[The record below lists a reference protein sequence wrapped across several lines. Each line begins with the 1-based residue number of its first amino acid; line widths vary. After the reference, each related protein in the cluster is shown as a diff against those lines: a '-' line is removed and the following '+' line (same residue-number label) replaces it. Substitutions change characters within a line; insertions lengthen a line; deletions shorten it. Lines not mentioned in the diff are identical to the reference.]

1 MSEHLFRT
9 NRLHSLYQAL
19 ARHASSP
26 QAAFIT
32 LLEEGLTAF
41 NMTLGII
48 SQIVDNRYTLHAVSP
63 SLEGMSPG
71 MTFDIQGT
79 YCQLVVE
86 KGHII
91 SVLNAGK
98 HADFKT
104 HPIYRQMR
112 LESYISAPLWVRGKI
127 WGTINFSSKEIRTE
141 DFTDE
146 DRDFIGLMAKEIG
159 SLLEVRI
166 LTEEK
171 ENIISDLRRNNDI
184 LEKIFD
190 NSGIGMALV
199 APTGQWE
206 RVNSSLVRMLGYS
219 EPYLLSIDFQKI
231 THPEDLTTDLQFLQA
246 LSAGDIPGYQLEKRY
261 QTASGKY
268 IWILLSVSL
277 VREDNGDVKYYIAQI
292 QDMDERKAME
302 HALRTQ
308 REELRQAN
316 RALQKMASE
325 DSLTEIAN
333 RRMFMAW
340 FESQISAHRRHPRP
354 LSLAIADIDFFKSY
368 NDRYGHP
375 EGDTALRTIAQAL
388 TGRLRQKDKIARF
401 GGEEFIFLFPDTDE
415 AQCHQVCESLRQHIE
430 QITSLRRPVTI
441 SIGGVTVLPQVER
454 MLDFDMLFKIAD
466 AELYEAKHTGRN
478 QVRVKITQNDDRP
491 DNE

>member
-9 NRLHSLYQAL
+9 NRLHSLYEAL
-19 ARHASSP
+19 ELHASSP
-26 QAAFIT
+26 QVAFTT
-32 LLEEGLTAF
+32 LLEEGLAAF
-41 NMTLGII
+41 DMTLGII
-48 SQIVDNRYTLHAVSP
+48 SQIVDNRYTLLAVSP
-63 SLEGMSPG
+63 SLEGLSPG
-71 MTFDIQGT
+71 MTFDLQDT
-79 YCQLVVE
+79 YCQLVV
-86 KGHII
+86 KKRHII
-91 SVLNAGK
+91 SLLNAGR
-98 HADFKT
+98 HPDLKT
-104 HPIYRQMR
+104 HPVYRQMR
-112 LESYISAPLWVRGKI
+112 LKSYISAPLWVRGKI
-127 WGTINFSSKEIRTE
+127 WGTINFSSTEIRAE
-141 DFTDE
+141 DFTDD
-146 DRDFIGLMAKEIG
+146 DRDFIGLMAKGLG

-199 APTGQWE
+199 APTGQWK
-206 RVNSSLVRMLGYS
+206 RVNSALVRMLGYS
-219 EPYLLSIDFQKI
+219 ETYLLSIDFHKI

-261 QTASGKY
+261 LTASGKY

-277 VREDNGDVKYYIAQI
+277 VRDDNGDVKYYIAQI

-308 REELRQAN
+308 REELRRAN

-340 FESQISAHRRHPRP
+340 FEREASARRRRPRP

-375 EGDTALRTIAQAL
+375 EGDIALRTIARAL
-388 TGRLRQKDKIARF
+388 TGRLRQEDKIARF

-415 AQCHQVCESLRQHIE
+415 AQCYQACESLRQHIE

-441 SIGGVTVLPQVER
+441 SIGGVTVLPQTER
-454 MLDFDMLFKIAD
+454 ALDFDMLFKIAD
-466 AELYEAKHTGRN
+466 AALYEAKHTGRN
-478 QVRVKITQNDDRP
+478 HVRMRIIQHDDRP
-491 DNE
+491 DNG

>member
-1 MSEHLFRT
+1 MSEHHFRT
-9 NRLHSLYQAL
+9 NRLHSLYEAL
-19 ARHASSP
+19 VHHASSP
-26 QAAFIT
+26 QVAFTT
-32 LLEEGLTAF
+32 LLKEGLAAF

-48 SQIVDNRYTLHAVSP
+48 SQIVDNRYTLLAVSP
-63 SLEGMSPG
+63 SLEGLSPG
-71 MTFDIQGT
+71 TTFDLQDT
-79 YCQLVVE
+79 YCQLVVK

-91 SVLNAGK
+91 SVLNAGR
-98 HADFKT
+98 HPDLKT
-104 HPIYRQMR
+104 HPVYRQMR
-112 LESYISAPLWVRGKI
+112 LESYISAPLWVRGEI
-127 WGTINFSSKEIRTE
+127 WGTINFSSTEIRTE
-141 DFTDE
+141 DFTDD
-146 DRDFIGLMAKEIG
+146 DRDFIGLMAKGIG

-199 APTGQWE
+199 APTGQWK
-206 RVNSSLVRMLGYS
+206 RVNSALIRMLGYS

-261 QTASGKY
+261 LTASGKY

-277 VREDNGDVKYYIAQI
+277 VRDDNGNVKYYIAQI

-340 FESQISAHRRHPRP
+340 FEREASVHRRRPRP

-375 EGDTALRTIAQAL
+375 EGDIALRTIARAL
-388 TGRLRQKDKIARF
+388 TGRLRQEDKIARL

-415 AQCHQVCESLRQHIE
+415 AQCYQVCESLRQHIE

-441 SIGGVTVLPQVER
+441 SIGGVTVLPQTER
-454 MLDFDMLFKIAD
+454 ALDFDMLFKIAD
-466 AELYEAKHTGRN
+466 AALYEAKQTGRN
-478 QVRVKITQNDDRP
+478 HVRMRIIQHDDRP
-491 DNE
+491 DNG

>member
-9 NRLHSLYQAL
+9 NRLHSLYEAL
-19 ARHASSP
+19 VHHASSP
-26 QAAFIT
+26 QVAFTT
-32 LLEEGLTAF
+32 LLEEGLAAF
-41 NMTLGII
+41 DMTLGII
-48 SQIVDNRYTLHAVSP
+48 SQIVDNRYTLLAVSP
-63 SLEGMSPG
+63 CQEDITPG
-71 MTFDIQGT
+71 MTFDIQDT
-79 YCQLVVE
+79 YCQLVVQ
-86 KGHII
+86 KGRII

-98 HADFKT
+98 HPDLKT
-104 HPIYRQMR
+104 HPVYRQMR

-127 WGTINFSSKEIRTE
+127 WGTINFSSTEIRTE
-141 DFTDE
+141 DFTND
-146 DRDFIGLMAKEIG
+146 DRDFIGLMAKGIG

-184 LEKIFD
+184 LEKIFH
-190 NSGIGMALV
+190 NSSIGMALV
-199 APTGQWE
+199 APTYQWK
-206 RVNSSLVRMLGYS
+206 RVNSSLVSMLGYP
-219 EPYLLSIDFQKI
+219 EPYLLSIDFHKI

-261 QTASGKY
+261 LTASGKY

-277 VREDNGDVKYYIAQI
+277 VRDDNGDVKYYIAQI
-292 QDMDERKAME
+292 QNIDERKAME

-340 FESQISAHRRHPRP
+340 FEREASVHRRRPRP

-375 EGDTALRTIAQAL
+375 EGDIALRTIARTL
-388 TGRLRQKDKIARF
+388 TGRLRQEDKIARL
-401 GGEEFIFLFPDTDE
+401 GGEEFIFIFPDTDE
-415 AQCHQVCESLRQHIE
+415 AQCYQVCESLRQHIE

-441 SIGGVTVLPQVER
+441 SIGGVTVLPQAER
-454 MLDFDMLFKIAD
+454 ALDFDMLFKIAD
-466 AELYEAKHTGRN
+466 AALYEAKHTGRN
-478 QVRVKITQNDDRP
+478 QVQVRITQHDDRP
-491 DNE
+491 DNG